1 MEKYVFTDKEGSF
14 RMKNPELTSYLYFP
28 VAGESGVMSS
38 VTPLLGGDSKT
49 SQNTFLL
56 EPVSSEN
63 LHNNK
68 STRNFWIKM
77 EDGKI
82 WSATGACAAQQAQK
96 FGKEK
101 EETELE
107 AGIMWHK
114 MKRHSSEYGLSS
126 EVTTFVPNTEDK
138 VELTMVTIENTGKN
152 YITATPVAAVPIY
165 GRSADNIRDHRNV
178 TSMLHRIMTVKNG
191 VAVNPT
197 LTFDERGHQKNTVV
211 YGVFAKGEGK
221 LPVGFYPLAEDFIG
235 EGGDFENPRTL
246 YEKKLE
252 PLPAGVEIDGFE
264 AMGGIV
270 FDEIV
275 LNPGEKASYVIALA
289 YGENPDFDKP
299 MDGVEALS
307 EMVNKY
313 LTKESFEKNL
323 DDTKKYWNEKI
334 NVSYESGNEDFDQW
348 MYWVNFQPM
357 LRRIYGCSFLPH
369 HDYGK
374 GGRGWRDLWQ
384 DCLALLM
391 MNPDGVREML
401 LSNFSGV
408 RMDGTNATIIGKG
421 QGEFIA
427 DRNGITR
434 VWMDHGMW
442 PFMTTFLYIK
452 QSGDLKFM
460 LEEMDYFKDAQ
471 VGRGE
476 VRDEAWEENQGS
488 RQLTAGGEVYK
499 GTVLEHVLLQHL
511 SAFYD
516 VGEHG
521 NMRLRGA
528 DWNDALDM
536 AKERGESVAFTAAY
550 AGNMDDIADLLLR
563 MRSEDK
569 IEKVSLLKEME
580 ILLTA
585 DESVYNSVE
594 KKTELLEKYCESC
607 KHSVAGEKMEI
618 DTAEL
623 AENLKAKALWLK
635 EHIRS
640 NEWIRN
646 AEGMEWFNSYYDDN
660 GRRVEG
666 DYPNGVRMML
676 TGQVFSI
683 MSGTADEA
691 QVKKIAEAADRY
703 LYAPEIGGYRLN
715 TNFKEIKTDMGRMFG
730 FAYGQKENGAV
741 FCHMAVMYANALYK
755 RGFAEEGYKVIKSLF
770 DHAGNV
776 EKSKIYPGVP
786 EYIDPK
792 GRGVYHYLTGA
803 ASWLLLTVLTEMF
816 GVKGEYG
823 DLKLEPKLLKEQFNK
838 EGEASA
844 HLEFAGRKLKVKY
857 VNPSKKS
864 FGEYAVQEVL
874 LKGERVAGE
883 DGIIKKEHF
892 AACGENEESEITVV
906 LG

>member
-1 MEKYVFTDKEGSF
+1 MERYKYTDKKGSF
-14 RMKNPELTSYLYFP
+14 TMKNPELTSYLYFP

-38 VTPLLGGDSKT
+38 ITPLLGGDSKT

-68 STRNFWIKM
+68 STRNFWIKLQNG
-77 EDGKI
+77 DI
-82 WSATGACAAQQAQK
+82 WSATGASAAQQAQK
-96 FGKEK
+96 FRKDK
-101 EETELE
+101 EETVLE
-107 AGIMWHK
+107 AGIMWHR
-114 MKRHSSEYGLSS
+114 MKRHSSRLGIAS
-126 EVTTFVPNTEDK
+126 EVTTFVPNTQDK
-138 VELTMVTIENTGKN
+138 LELTMVSIENTGKD
-152 YITATPVAAVPIY
+152 YITFTPVAAVPIY
-165 GRSADNIRDHRNV
+165 ARSADNIRDHRNV
-178 TSMLHRIMTVKNG
+178 TSMLHRMITVKNG

-197 LTFDERGHQKNTVV
+197 LTFDERGHQKNSVV
-211 YGVFAKGEGK
+211 YGVFARGEGK
-221 LPVGFYPLAEDFIG
+221 LPKGFYPVAEDFLG
-235 EGGDFENPRTL
+235 EGGDFENPRGL
-246 YEKKLE
+246 YEEQLKI
-252 PLPAGVEIDGFE
+252 LPEGVEIDGFE
-264 AMGGIV
+264 AFGGIV

-275 LNPGEKASYVIALA
+275 LNPGEKASYVLALA
-289 YGENPDFDKP
+289 YGESDSFEKP
-299 MDGVEALS
+299 ESGAVSLAEA
-307 EMVNKY
+307 VDKY
-313 LTKESFEKNL
+313 LTKEAFEQYL
-323 DDTKKYWNEKI
+323 QETKSYWEEKI
-334 NVSYESGNEDFDQW
+334 NVSYESGDENFDQW

-384 DCLALLM
+384 DCLALLL
-391 MNPDGVREML
+391 MNPEGVREML
-401 LSNFSGV
+401 LSNFGGV

-442 PFMTTFLYIK
+442 PFMTTYLYMK
-452 QSGDLKFM
+452 QSGDLQFM

-476 VRDEAWEENQGS
+476 VRDDKWDEAQGS
-488 RQLTAGGEVYK
+488 RQLTADGKVYK

-550 AGNMDDIADLLLR
+550 AGNMEDIAELLYR
-563 MRSEDK
+563 MRQDK
-569 IEKVSLLKEME
+569 GIETVTLLKEME
-580 ILLTA
+580 LLLTE
-585 DESVYNSVE
+585 DEGLYDSVE
-594 KKTELLEKYCESC
+594 RKKALLDEYCKTCRHTVS
-607 KHSVAGEKMEI
+607 GEKVELDI
-618 DTAEL
+618 LEL

-635 EHIRS
+635 EHIRRS
-640 NEWIRN
+640 EWIKN
-646 AEGMEWFNSYYDDN
+646 AEGFEWFNSYYDDN
-660 GRRVEG
+660 GARVEG
-666 DYPNGVRMML
+666 DFDSGVRMML

-683 MSGTADEA
+683 MSGTADDE
-691 QVKKIAEAADRY
+691 QVKKITAAADKY
-703 LYAPEIGGYRLN
+703 LYAPEVGGYRLN
-715 TNFKEIKTDMGRMFG
+715 TDFKEIKTDMGRMFG

-755 RGFAEEGYKVIKSLF
+755 RGFVKEGYQVIKSLY
-770 DHAGNV
+770 DHAGNM
-776 EKSKIYPGVP
+776 EKSRIYPGVP

-816 GVKGEYG
+816 GIKGEYG
-823 DLKLEPKLLKEQFNK
+823 NLKLEPKLLEEQFNK
-838 EGEASA
+838 NNEALA
-844 HLEFAGRKLKVKY
+844 HLTFEGKKLCVKY
-857 VNPSKKS
+857 VNSQKKTY
-864 FGEYAVQEVL
+864 GEYTIKEIIMNGQMVT
-874 LKGERVAGE
+874 GEE
-883 DGIIKKEHF
+883 GIIGKEYF
-892 AACGENEESEITVV
+892 AACSQNRENDIVVV
-906 LG
+906 LQ